1 MSLAVTVRAMVA
13 AGATPEMIL
22 AVVEAHEAHAADAL
36 AQRRAN
42 DAARQK
48 AKRSRDR
55 HVTSRD
61 VTQESRDIGDGKKHN
76 ENNDDGSSLARVEY
90 TTLPSEEVITP
101 LTTPSG
107 STPRKAKSPPLGS
120 RLPDDWSPDI
130 GAAMALGLSQQQAAQ
145 QADRFRDYWRA
156 VPGAK
161 GRKLDWPATWR
172 NWCRTALENLPKSRQ
187 DHAQRPDAKRAAR
200 EENYAR
206 AFAAS
211 GGIAG
216 G

>member
-1 MSLAVTVRAMVA
+1 MSVVA
-13 AGATPEMIL
+13 AIRGML
-22 AVVEAHEAHAADAL
+22 EAGFTLEQALSAAEIMEQA
-36 AQRRAN
+36 AKPAKSSAAIRQQRY
-42 DAARQK
+42 
-48 AKRSRDR
+48 RDR
-55 HVTSRD
+55 KKAEEGITRD
-61 VTQESRDIGDGKKHN
+61 VTCATSITRD
-76 ENNDDGSSLARVEY
+76 ENRNAVTPEAASRVEY